1 MISDPNPL
9 QLTAKNLTTRRGGR
23 AIFKDLSFQLAGGE
37 ALVLTGANGAG
48 KTTLIRTIAGYL
60 PLSGGT
66 IELTGGLDDT
76 PLTEQCHY
84 IGHKNAIKT
93 SLSVEENLTF
103 WAGFLANTPGTPAT
117 EKSATE
123 SAPNVA
129 DASGPTAAQT
139 VSSIGDALAQFNLTA
154 LRHIPGGYLSAGQ
167 TRRLGLARL
176 LVAHRPLW
184 LLDEPTVSLD
194 TLSQQILSAAVN
206 AHVKAGGMVLAATHI
221 PLGLTDARELRLGA
235 AGGGGGGGGG
245 GNISGPKDGPD
256 EGAAT

>member
-1 MISDPNPL
+1 M

-23 AIFKDLSFQLAGGE
+23 AIFKELSFQLAGGE

-60 PLSGGT
+60 PLSDGT
-66 IELTGGLDDT
+66 IELTGGLEDT

-103 WAGFLANTPGTPAT
+103 WAGFLANTPETPAT
-117 EKSATE
+117 EKSAPV
-123 SAPNVA
+123 SPDAA

-235 AGGGGGGGGG
+235 GGGK
-245 GNISGPKDGPD
+245 ISGPKDGPD